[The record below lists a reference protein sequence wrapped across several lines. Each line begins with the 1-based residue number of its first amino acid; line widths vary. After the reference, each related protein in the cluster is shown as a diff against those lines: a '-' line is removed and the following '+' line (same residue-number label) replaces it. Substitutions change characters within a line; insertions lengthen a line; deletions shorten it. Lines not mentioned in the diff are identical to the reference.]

1 MTNAAT
7 AIAADLS
14 QALRTMPKAELHVHI
29 EGTLEPELALALAER
44 NHVALPWTDLEELR
58 RQYEFEN
65 LQSFLDLY
73 YQLMA
78 TLRTADDFRDL
89 MLAYLERAA
98 ADGVRHAEIF
108 FDPQVHVGNGIDLD
122 TVIDGLLEGLR
133 LGRERFG
140 ITGGLILCIVRDMPV
155 ASAEAMLTAA
165 RHRAGDLIGV
175 GLDSAEVGYPP
186 SLFAEVFAKAR
197 ALGLHCVAHA
207 GEEGPAAYVAEAL
220 DLLHAERIDHGI
232 HAIDDEALVRRL
244 AATGT
249 PLTCCPLS
257 NQRLQVVHDLHD
269 LPLRR
274 FLDAG
279 VAITVNSDDPA
290 YFGGY
295 IAANYEAMA
304 SVGFTLDELSR
315 LAENS
320 IRATF
325 LPNADK
331 QALLDELDGWKA
343 RHLGDECPAS

>member
-108 FDPQVHVGNGIDLD
+108 FDPQVHVSNGIDLD

-257 NQRLQVVHDLHD
+257 NRRLQVVHDLHD

>member
-14 QALRTMPKAELHVHI
+14 RTMPKAELHVHI

-257 NQRLQVVHDLHD
+257 NRRLQVVHDLHD

>member
-44 NHVALPWTDLEELR
+44 NHVALPWADLEELR

-257 NQRLQVVHDLHD
+257 NRRLQVVHDLHD